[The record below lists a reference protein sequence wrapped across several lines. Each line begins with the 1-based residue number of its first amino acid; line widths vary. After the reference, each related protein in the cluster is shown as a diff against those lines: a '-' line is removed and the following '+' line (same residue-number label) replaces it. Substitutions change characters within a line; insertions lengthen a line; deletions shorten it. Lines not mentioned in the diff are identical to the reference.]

1 MNIHPAQQ
9 GSGEW
14 LAARSTRLTASNLSK
29 VLTPAKLE
37 YSKQADS
44 LALVVAAARVFG
56 VYEDSVSTFY
66 TERGLELEE
75 EAREAYSFLTG
86 KKVRQIGLCITDDEL
101 FGASP
106 DGLTGEGDD
115 LEVLEIKC
123 PSLAV
128 HLSYLMAATVPTEY
142 RLQVQG
148 EMYATG
154 AKEAD
159 FFSYYPGLPTLLV
172 KVYPD
177 PRVQEAIAL
186 AVPKFEALVLEYVA
200 KFEALK

>member
-37 YSKQADS
+37 VSKQADA
-44 LALVVAAARVFG
+44 LALVTAAARVFG

-75 EAREAYSFLTG
+75 EARDAYSFLTG
-86 KKVRQIGLCITDDEL
+86 NKVRQVGLCITDDGL

-106 DGLTGEGDD
+106 DGLTGEGDS
-115 LEVLEIKC
+115 LRVLEIKC

-128 HLSYLMAATVPTEY
+128 HLGYLVAATVPTDY

-177 PRVQEAIAL
+177 LVVFAALDEAL
-186 AVPKFEALVLEYVA
+186 PKFEHAVQMAVKALES
-200 KFEALK
+200 LK

>member
-1 MNIHPAQQ
+1 MKIHPAQQ

-14 LAARSTRLTASNLSK
+14 LAARSTRLTASNLDK

-37 YSKQADS
+37 YSKQSVA
-44 LALVVAAARVFG
+44 LALVTAAARVFG

-75 EAREAYSFLTG
+75 EARDAYSFLTVS
-86 KKVRQIGLCITDDEL
+86 KVRQVGLCITDDGL

-115 LEVLEIKC
+115 LEVVEIKC

-128 HLSYLMAATVPTEY
+128 HLSYLVAATVPTEY

-154 AKEAD
+154 AKSGS
-159 FFSYYPGLPTLLV
+159 FFSYYPGLPPLLV
-172 KVYPD
+172 KFYPD
-177 PRVQEAIAL
+177 PVVFAALDEAI
-186 AVPKFEALVLEYVA
+186 PKFEFAVRQAENVLES
-200 KFEALK
+200 LK

>member
-1 MNIHPAQQ
+1 MHIHPAQQ

-86 KKVRQIGLCITDDEL
+86 KKVRQVGLCITDDEL

-177 PRVQEAIAL
+177 PVVFAALDEAL
-186 AVPKFEALVLEYVA
+186 PKFEALVLEYVA

>member
-44 LALVVAAARVFG
+44 LALCVAAARVFC
-56 VYEDSVSTFY
+56 VYEDTVSTFY
-66 TERGLELEE
+66 TERGLELED
-75 EAREAYSFLTG
+75 EARDAYCVLTRC
-86 KKVRQIGLCITDDEL
+86 KVRQVGLCITDDGL

-106 DGLTGEGDD
+106 DGLIE
-115 LEVLEIKC
+115 LENSTRVLEIKC

-128 HLSYLMAATVPTEY
+128 HLSYLMAATVPTDY

-148 EMYATG
+148 EMYAVEAVG
-154 AKEAD
+154 AD
-159 FFSYYPGLPTLLV
+159 FFSYYPGLPPLLV
-172 KVYPD
+172 RVEPD
-177 PRVQEAIAL
+177 PVVFAALDEAL
-186 AVPKFEALVLEYVA
+186 PKFEHAVQMAVKALESI
-200 KFEALK
+200 K

>member
-1 MNIHPAQQ
+1 MIHPAQQ

-14 LAARSTRLTASNLSK
+14 LAARSTRLTASELVK

-37 YSKQADS
+37 CSTQADKHAQ
-44 LALVVAAARVFG
+44 LVAAARVWG

-75 EAREAYSFLTG
+75 EAREAYSFLTRS
-86 KKVRQIGLCITDDEL
+86 KVRQVGLCITDDEL

-106 DGLTGEGDD
+106 DGLAGEDEA
-115 LEVLEIKC
+115 LRVLEIKC

-128 HLSYLMAATVPTEY
+128 HLSYLLNATVPTDY

-148 EMYATG
+148 EILACK
-154 AKEAD
+154 AVEAD

-177 PRVQEAIAL
+177 PRVQDAIAEAIPRFEGL
-186 AVPKFEALVLEYVA
+186 VLKYVELFEAI
-200 KFEALK
+200 K